1 MPMKG
6 KERKTMAKDRS
17 MNDEDWNKW
26 TEDIR
31 TWLSDVD
38 NHMAK
43 SIAAG
48 MDEDVVEECIDDI
61 QKHLARGD
69 KRELRRQINKQNIQD
84 AGRDLNGWPKIR
96 GIASSLPEEVQATQN
111 TVLAGY
117 DMAYTAFYNTL
128 EEQGI
133 AHYEMQR
140 ASKKDGGTDG
150 TPYANVE
157 AFVKAKHNSVKQG
170 LTRDYN
176 SGLWNGLNVSDPVLR
191 PFIPKEGEEGSE
203 EDSPEDSE

>member
-1 MPMKG
+1 MCI
-6 KERKTMAKDRS
+6 RDRL
-17 MNDEDWNKW
+17 EDVE
-26 TEDIR
+26 T
-31 TWLSDVD
+31 
-38 NHMAK
+38 HMTN
-43 SIAAG
+43 SISAG
-48 MDEDVVEECIDDI
+48 IDEDVVEECIDDI

-69 KRELRRQINKQNIQD
+69 KRETRRQINKQNIQD
-84 AGRDLNGWPKIR
+84 AGRDLAGWPKVR
-96 GIASSLPEEVQATQN
+96 GIASSLPEEVQATQA

-133 AHYEMQR
+133 AHYEMTR

-150 TPYANVE
+150 SPYPNVE

-176 SGLWNGLNVSDPVLR
+176 AGLWNGLNVSDPVLR
-191 PFIPKEGEEGSE
+191 PFTPSGEVNE